1 MLFSVDAHA
10 GLEDGSITRTFRTW
24 KRAQARA
31 GGRYRVGRML
41 LEVDTVTRVPVAELT
56 EADALAAGEPSLAAL
71 RRRLGNPATRTR
83 VWRVD
88 LHYVGP
94 DDRIALR
101 ADDDL
106 TAAQVSV
113 LAARLDRLDAGSA
126 GGPWTREVLRLVQE
140 RPGVVSTEL
149 AAARGQERQAFKADV
164 RKLKNLGLTES
175 LQVGYRLSP
184 RGRTLLASLT
194 SGKRSGSRRPSPT

>member
-10 GLEDGSITRTFRTW
+10 GLADGSITRTFRTW

-31 GGRYRVGRML
+31 GGRYRVAGML
-41 LEVDTVTRVPVAELT
+41 LE
-56 EADALAAGEPSLAAL
+56 ADAVRRVSAADLTDDDARAAGEPDLAAL
-71 RRRLGNPATRTR
+71 LRRLGEPEPATL

-88 LHYVGP
+88 LHYVGA

-101 ADDDL
+101 ADDAMSAEETDRL
-106 TAAQVSV
+106 R
-113 LAARLDRLDAGSA
+113 ARLDRLDAASA
-126 GGPWTREVLRLVQE
+126 SGPWTRDVLRLIQA

-149 AAARGQERQAFKADV
+149 AAERTQERQAFKTDV

-175 LQVGYRLSP
+175 LPVGYRLSP
-184 RGRTLLASLT
+184 RGRALLRHL
-194 SGKRSGSRRPSPT
+194 

>member
-10 GLEDGSITRTFRTW
+10 GLADGSITRTFRTW

-31 GGRYRVGRML
+31 GGRYRVAGML
-41 LEVDTVTRVPVAELT
+41 LE
-56 EADALAAGEPSLAAL
+56 ADAVRRVSAADLTDDDARAAGEPDLAAL
-71 RRRLGNPATRTR
+71 LRRLGEPDPATL

-88 LHYVGP
+88 LHYVGA

-101 ADDDL
+101 AGDAMSAEETDRL
-106 TAAQVSV
+106 R
-113 LAARLDRLDAGSA
+113 ARLDRLDAASA
-126 GGPWTREVLRLVQE
+126 SGPWTRDVLRLIQA

-149 AAARGQERQAFKADV
+149 AAERTQERQAFKTDV

-175 LQVGYRLSP
+175 LPVGYRLSP
-184 RGRTLLASLT
+184 RGRALLRHL
-194 SGKRSGSRRPSPT
+194 